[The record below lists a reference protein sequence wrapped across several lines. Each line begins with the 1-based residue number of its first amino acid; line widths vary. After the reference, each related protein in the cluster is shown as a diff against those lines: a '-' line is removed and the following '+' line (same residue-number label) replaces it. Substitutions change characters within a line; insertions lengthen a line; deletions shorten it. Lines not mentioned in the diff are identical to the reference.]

1 MSNECTING
10 RLIEGL
16 YCEAL
21 VLSDEVRAHFDLSHR
36 VVDIGVEEAERQIA
50 LSCEALRTT
59 TRMMH
64 AIAWLLQHRAF
75 LAGEISEFRL
85 RAHGKLSP
93 DFQPSD
99 PRRTEL
105 LPTDVAE
112 LIAATEDFYARLLR
126 IDRRFRGHAPGAAS
140 GIDLLR
146 ARLGIAIAA

>member
-1 MSNECTING
+1 MPNKATINP

-36 VVDIGVEEAERQIA
+36 AVAAGADESEVQVA

-64 AIAWLLQHRAF
+64 AIAWLLQQRAY
-75 LAGEISEFRL
+75 LAGESSTFHMRL
-85 RAHGKLSP
+85 HGKLSP

-99 PRRTEL
+99 RRRTAL
-105 LPTDVAE
+105 LPVEIAE

-126 IDRRFRGHAPGAAS
+126 IDRGYRTTPVHQPA
-140 GIDLLR
+140 GIDMLR
-146 ARLGIAIAA
+146 ARLGIPVAA